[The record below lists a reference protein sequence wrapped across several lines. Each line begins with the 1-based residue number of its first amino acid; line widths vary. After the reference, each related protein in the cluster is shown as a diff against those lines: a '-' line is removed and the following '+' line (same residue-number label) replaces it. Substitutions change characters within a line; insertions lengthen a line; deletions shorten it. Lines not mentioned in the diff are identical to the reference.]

1 MRNWVHEI
9 WVRLSLLLSFE
20 NGHELIS
27 ANSRIS
33 ADKEALFSARLTKL
47 VR

>member
-9 WVRLSLLLSFE
+9 WVGLSLLLSFE

-27 ANSRIS
+27 ANSRTS
-33 ADKEALFSARLTKL
+33 ADKEALFSAGLAKL
-47 VR
+47 IR